1 MTISNTTNNSLAA
14 VANFPP
20 NYFLENIAVR
30 TDGSIL
36 VTALNHSELWYLP
49 APTSAIPVEPILIAT
64 LDGLT
69 MGIVEAEPDIFYV
82 GTLGDPALYRFD
94 FREWTPGGAVPT
106 CRVLTFA
113 PDSAGPNGS
122 CLLAPNVIVVADCVE
137 GLIWRVDLSDDGLSA
152 TAKPWLQHA
161 SMAPSYTD
169 PFAPVVLS
177 NTVQIPMPGVNG
189 VRYAASTGHLYYTGS
204 AAESFLRV
212 TVDPRTYEPKGAPEL
227 IAEGI
232 HAVDDFCLDERS
244 GSPTS
249 RPTSTTRSIGFRYSQ
264 AAGRSGRSSRVIR
277 SLIRWW
283 ARRALSGD
291 GRRVTTGGSLTSPPM
306 VDMPSRLPTGSCGRP
321 KLCVLLSGMKRCPA
335 RNPTM

>member
-1 MTISNTTNNSLAA
+1 MTISNTTTSSLAA

-30 TDGSIL
+30 GDGSIL
-36 VTALNHSELWYLP
+36 VTALNHGELWYLP
-49 APTSAIPVEPILIAT
+49 APNRTIPVEPVLVAT

-69 MGIVEAEPDIFYV
+69 MGIVETEPDIFYV
-82 GTLGDPALYRFD
+82 GTLGDPALHRFD
-94 FREWTPGGAVPT
+94 FRGWTPGGAVPSS
-106 CRVLTFA
+106 RVLTFA

-122 CLLAPNVIVVADCVE
+122 CLLAPNVILVADCVE
-137 GLIWRVDLSDDGLSA
+137 GLIWRVDLSSDGLSA
-152 TAKPWLQHA
+152 PAKPWLQHA

-212 TVDPRTYEPKGAPEL
+212 PVDPRTYEPKGAPEL

-232 HAVDDFCLDERS
+232 HAVDDFCLDERACVAYI
-244 GSPTS
+244 
-249 RPTSTTRSIGFRYSQ
+249 TTHIDNTIHRVPLQPGRGPESAIVAGDPFTDSLVGPSSIVW
-264 AAGRSGRSSRVIR
+264 GRAPGDYGRV
-277 SLIRWW
+277 
-283 ARRALSGD
+283 AY
-291 GRRVTTGGSLTSPPM
+291 VTTDGGHAKPPADGI
-306 VDMPSRLPTGSCGRP
+306 VRPAQVVRL
-321 KLCVLLSGMKRCPA
+321 VLGDETVPGA
-335 RNPTM
+335 